1 MIKQLSRALKII
13 FFLISITQIQA
24 QINSS
29 AKKDSIFSNT
39 LNEYKNFWVQ
49 LPENYNPNS
58 PEKYPV
64 IYILDGGIMLNTLET
79 VYNNYWGHYL
89 PHMILVGIS
98 NQSNRTRDLTTSQIK
113 MRRGAEFNQDT
124 GGAEQFTDYITKE
137 LIPYVDKTYPT
148 TSYRTLIGHSY
159 AGLFTINM
167 LVNHPA
173 FFKNYIAIDPS
184 LDWDSQKLLK
194 QAKEKLASENFK
206 GKSLFIS
213 MAAEQLHM
221 MDESVTIDNL
231 MKNTSEFT
239 LFPRSIMEFSNHA
252 ETHKN
257 NGLNFSLK
265 IYPEDLH
272 GTVPLPSIRDGLI
285 YLFKWFQFKNPPKY
299 NNPETTVT
307 ELTELLKDQAKIY
320 SENFGYAVPPM
331 VEELFNGYGYMNLQ
345 MGAPEKAKLFFE
357 MGVKYYPNSANSFDS
372 LSEYYESIEDFPNAL
387 KNIKKAFELSGS
399 DNHKKK
405 LIEIQSKL

>member
-1 MIKQLSRALKII
+1 MAKQISRVLLVI

-24 QINSS
+24 QINNSV
-29 AKKDSIFSNT
+29 KKDSIFSNT
-39 LNEYKNFWVQ
+39 FNEYKKIWIQ
-49 LPENYNPNS
+49 LPKNYNPNS
-58 PEKYPV
+58 SEKYPV
-64 IYILDGGIMLNTLET
+64 IYILDGGVMLNTLET

-98 NQSNRTRDLTTSQIK
+98 NHTNRTRDLTTSQIK
-113 MRRGAEFNQDT
+113 MRRGAEFDQET
-124 GGAEQFTDYITKE
+124 GGADKFTEYITKE

-159 AGLFTINM
+159 AGLFTVNM
-167 LVNHPA
+167 LINHTK

-184 LDWDSQKLLK
+184 LDWDNQKLLK
-194 QAKEKLASENFK
+194 QAKEKLTSENFK
-206 GKSLFIS
+206 GKSLFVS

-221 MDESVTIDNL
+221 MDESVTINNL
-231 MKNTSEFT
+231 MENTSEFT
-239 LFPRSIMEFSNHA
+239 LFPRSIMEFSNFA
-252 ETHKN
+252 EAHKEN
-257 NGLNFSLK
+257 DLNFTWK

-285 YLFKWFQFKNPPKY
+285 FLFKWFQFKNPPKY
-299 NNPETTVT
+299 NNPETTVA
-307 ELTELLKDQAKIY
+307 ELTELLIDQAKIY

-357 MGVKYYPNSANSFDS
+357 MGVKYYPKNSNSYDS
-372 LSEYYESIEDFPNAL
+372 MADYYLSQNNTQNAINYVSIAYVISGNDIYKRKLEKL
-387 KNIKKAFELSGS
+387 QQKN
-399 DNHKKK
+399 
-405 LIEIQSKL
+405 

>member
-1 MIKQLSRALKII
+1 MKQLSRVITI
-13 FFLISITQIQA
+13 MFFLISITQIQA
-24 QINSS
+24 QINNSV
-29 AKKDSIFSNT
+29 KKDSIFSNT

-58 PEKYPV
+58 SEKYPV

-113 MRRGAEFNQDT
+113 MRRGAEFDQET
-124 GGAEQFTDYITKE
+124 GGADIFTEYITKE

-167 LVNHPA
+167 LMNHNE

-221 MDESVTIDNL
+221 MDESITVDNL
-231 MKNTSEFT
+231 MENTSEFT
-239 LFPRSIMEFSNHA
+239 LFSRSIMEFSNYA
-252 ETHKN
+252 ESQKN
-257 NGLNFSLK
+257 NGFNFSWK

-272 GTVPLPSIRDGLI
+272 GTVPLPSIRDGLV

-299 NNPETTVT
+299 NNPETTVS
-307 ELTELLKDQAKIY
+307 ELTELLNDQAKIY

-357 MGVKYYPNSANSFDS
+357 MAVKYYPNSANSFDS

-399 DNHKKK
+399 DNHKNK